1 MTLINPTIAGF
12 VIPRT
17 EFGITRSCKVTRLG
31 KYHLFSVN
39 IYLNRIE
46 QNNKGT
52 LRLRI
57 KVE

>member
-1 MTLINPTIAGF
+1 MTLIDPTIASF
-12 VIPRT
+12 VIPMT
-17 EFGITRSCKVTRLG
+17 EFGITRSCKVTRLV
-31 KYHLFSVN
+31 KYHFFSIN

-57 KVE
+57 RAE